1 MTSLPKSFQTA
12 YFNDATSLQS
22 PTTSTFSSID
32 ARRNKSYKAVD
43 ETRVVNRLQT
53 TKRIQTELNMS
64 NPLLQDHVDVVNQ
77 LSPKYN
83 INPLSVI
90 SSSSIR
96 TRTTSSI
103 THLNGASTDDKPAL
117 VLLYARTAE
126 AVKLI
131 TIVEQ
136 VKRLLAE
143 SGSKWYQYNQLF
155 DSNTEEEKKREKE
168 RIEKTELHKGRHED
182 DDDDDDDF
190 ETMQDR
196 FTRAVVPQPAERKI
210 KSMRIFLSIVPVPE
224 LKLKENVTVQSSEA

>member
-1 MTSLPKSFQTA
+1 
-12 YFNDATSLQS
+12 
-22 PTTSTFSSID
+22 
-32 ARRNKSYKAVD
+32 
-43 ETRVVNRLQT
+43 
-53 TKRIQTELNMS
+53 MS

-77 LSPKYN
+77 LTPKYN
-83 INPLSVI
+83 ITPLSVI

-96 TRTTSSI
+96 TRTASSI

-131 TIVEQ
+131 TIAEQ

-168 RIEKTELHKGRHED
+168 RIEKTELHKGRNED
-182 DDDDDDDF
+182 DDDDDGDF

-196 FTRAVVPQPAERKI
+196 FTRAVVRQPAERKI
-210 KSMRIFLSIVPVPE
+210 KSMRIFLSTVPVQE
-224 LKLKENVTVQSSEA
+224 LKLKENVTMQSSEA